1 MRLAAAVAVAS
12 VLGVSPALAQ
22 PSRTPPADTTPVAP
36 GIAPYAYAP
45 QPEPYTTTHTERY
58 GTTIALV
65 DGASFLAIIVGAMI
79 VVGAAT
85 EGCDECTDGD
95 DSDVALGAILMIGG
109 VGGYYLGGPLV
120 HNSKGNSSGAWKSLG
135 ARVLLPL
142 AGTLIAAGSD
152 ENDDAAASL
161 SGVGVLGAMVLDW
174 FVFAKHEV
182 RDQPTWGPYAK
193 SLSGGG
199 GVVGLGGTF

>member
-1 MRLAAAVAVAS
+1 MRRLAAVVAVAA

-22 PSRTPPADTTPVAP
+22 PSRTPPADTAPVAP
-36 GIAPYAYAP
+36 APYAY
-45 QPEPYTTTHTERY
+45 QPGPMPETTHTERY

-65 DGASFLAIIVGAMI
+65 DGASFLAIIVGA
-79 VVGAAT
+79 VLFVGAVG
-85 EGCDECTDGD
+85 EDCEDCVGDDDGD
-95 DSDVALGAILMIGG
+95 AALGVILMVGG

-142 AGTLIAAGSD
+142 AGSLIAAGGD
-152 ENDDAAASL
+152 EHGDAAASL
-161 SGVGVLGAMVLDW
+161 SGLGILAAMTLDW
-174 FVFAKHEV
+174 FVFAKREV
-182 RDQPTWGPYAK
+182 RTQPTWGPYAK

>member
-1 MRLAAAVAVAS
+1 MRRLAAVVAVAA

-22 PSRTPPADTTPVAP
+22 PSRTPPVDPTPAAP
-36 GIAPYAYAP
+36 APYAYAP
-45 QPEPYTTTHTERY
+45 GPLAESTHTERY

-65 DGASFLAIIVGAMI
+65 DGASFLAIIVGAI
-79 VVGAAT
+79 VFAGAVT
-85 EGCDECTDGD
+85 TSCDDCSGEDDGD
-95 DSDVALGAILMIGG
+95 AALGVILMVGG

-142 AGTLIAAGSD
+142 AGSLIAAGADDPDTS
-152 ENDDAAASL
+152 DAAASL
-161 SGVGVLGAMVLDW
+161 SAVGVLGAMVLDW
-174 FVFAKHEV
+174 FVFAKREV
-182 RDQPTWGPYAK
+182 RDPPTWGPYAR
-193 SLSGGG
+193 SISGGG

>member
-22 PSRTPPADTTPVAP
+22 PSRTAPAAP
-36 GIAPYAYAP
+36 APYAY
-45 QPEPYTTTHTERY
+45 QPGPGYGYETTTERY

-65 DGASFLAIIVGAMI
+65 DGASFLAIILGAMLVI
-79 VVGAAT
+79 GS
-85 EGCDECTDGD
+85 EECIDCPDDGD

-142 AGTLIAAGSD
+142 AGSLIAAGSD
-152 ENDDAAASL
+152 DNDDEAASL
-161 SGVGVLGAMVLDW
+161 TGVGILGAMVLDW
-174 FVFAKHEV
+174 FVFAKREV
-182 RDQPTWGPYAK
+182 RGPSYGPYAR